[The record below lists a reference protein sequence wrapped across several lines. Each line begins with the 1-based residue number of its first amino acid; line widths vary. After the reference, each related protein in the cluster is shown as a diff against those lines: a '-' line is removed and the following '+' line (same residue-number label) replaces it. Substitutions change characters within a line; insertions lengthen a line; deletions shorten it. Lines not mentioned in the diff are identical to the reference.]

1 MQERPRRPRERKG
14 PRAGFRDPLV
24 AFAASIVESLYFSLS
39 EPAPAVKVDTSVLK
53 FVLRE

>member
-1 MQERPRRPRERKG
+1 MQERPRRPREREG